1 MNPWSQAAC
10 VVGVAVCGVLLA
22 RALYSRSKA
31 WWLGYALPL
40 VLLALLTI
48 GRLSWIT
55 TAAVL
60 HRIAVSQWRYPLLAL
75 AISLGL
81 WTCVP
86 RLRFVWQRR
95 LLIGMIGAFVLWFCV
110 VPFVTAAVLASDL
123 SRLAN
128 RFDAHGICRQSRSY
142 TCGPAAAVT
151 ALRVLGL
158 PADEGRLA
166 RLSRSTPFSGTLPQ
180 TLAHVLQTYYED
192 QGLQCRYE
200 PVATIDQLEDDAVAL
215 AILNEGLLADHCV
228 AVLDVT
234 DDVVVLGDP
243 AADWRTI
250 DRAHFTRLWRGWAIR
265 LRRL

>member
-22 RALYSRSKA
+22 RTLSRRPKA
-31 WWLGYALPL
+31 WWIGYALPL
-40 VLLALLTI
+40 ALLALLTI

-123 SRLAN
+123 SRLPN

-215 AILNEGLLADHCV
+215 TILHEGLLADHCV

-243 AADWRTI
+243 AQGRRTI
-250 DRAHFTRLWRGWAIR
+250 DRTHFERLWRGWAIR